1 MESNWI
7 AIDWGTTNF
16 RAFLMK
22 DAEVVEEFSNGQGI
36 LSLQSHQFESVLQQ
50 NIEKWLGLYPT
61 IPIIMAGMVGSQQ
74 GWHEIPYQPLPVRGQ
89 ALIDHA
95 VSFKT
100 SWGSPVWII
109 PGVNGNSEY
118 GLPDVM
124 RGEET
129 QLIGLAALSESDNN
143 YAIMPG
149 THCKH
154 AVIENQQIESFTSFM
169 TGELFSLLMSG
180 SMIGKALPEQV
191 DQEKYFLEGVT
202 QACQDIPFTHLI
214 FSARTKRLK
223 GEIPNDAVSSYLS
236 GLLIGYELKGINHH
250 HKIWIV
256 SSQSLG
262 DRYVLAGQHLQL
274 DLHHISGTEC
284 FLKGTFKLL
293 SDAGAIK
300 S

>member
-22 DAEVVEEFSNGQGI
+22 NGEVIDEFSNGQGI
-36 LSLQSHQFESVLQQ
+36 LSLQSHQFEPVLQQ
-50 NIEKWLGLYPT
+50 NIKQWLQVYPT

-74 GWHEIPYQPLPVRGQ
+74 GWYEVPYQSLPVRGQ
-89 ALIDHA
+89 ALIDNA
-95 VSFKT
+95 VSFQT
-100 SWGSPVWII
+100 SWGSSVWII
-109 PGVNGNSEY
+109 PGVNGNSEF

-129 QLIGLAALSESDNN
+129 QLMGLAVLSDHSDN

-154 AVIENQQIESFTSFM
+154 AVIEDQRIKGFTSFM

-180 SMIGKALPEQV
+180 SMIGKALPEQI
-191 DQEKYFLEGVT
+191 DQEKYFLQGVT
-202 QACQDIPFTHLI
+202 QACAEIPFTHLI

-236 GLLIGYELKGINHH
+236 GLLIGYELKNIKNSHQV
-250 HKIWIV
+250 WIV

-262 DRYVLAGQHLQL
+262 ERYALAGKHLNL
-274 DLHHISGTEC
+274 DLQHISGTEC
-284 FLKGTFKLL
+284 FLKGTYKLL

-300 S
+300 Q